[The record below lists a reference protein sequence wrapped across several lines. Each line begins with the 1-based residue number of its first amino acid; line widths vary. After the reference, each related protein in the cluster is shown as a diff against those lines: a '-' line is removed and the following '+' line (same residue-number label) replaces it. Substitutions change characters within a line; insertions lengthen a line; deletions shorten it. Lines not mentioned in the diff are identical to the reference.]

1 MKVND
6 LIKSLRDMGISED
19 QIRKT
24 VKQLE
29 KYGNDGYEF
38 SIRTVEG
45 GIA

>member
-1 MKVND
+1 
-6 LIKSLRDMGISED
+6 MGISED

-24 VKQLE
+24 AKQLV
-29 KYGNDGYEF
+29 KYGNDGCEF